1 MLPLIDN
8 PSTGESVPLEI
19 ALSPHV
25 LRQLQHYL
33 DLHPATTLDSVA
45 CTALE
50 LFFTLQAVR
59 SPHTPHPSHDPTSAI
74 PHS

>member
-1 MLPLIDN
+1 MFPAIDN
-8 PSTGESVPLEI
+8 PHPGETVPLEI

-33 DLHPATTLDSVA
+33 DRHPGTTTDAVA

-50 LFFTLQAVR
+50 LFFTLQTLKIAN
-59 SPHTPHPSHDPTSAI
+59 STPKP
-74 PHS
+74 

>member
-1 MLPLIDN
+1 MLPLVDN
-8 PSTGESVPLEI
+8 PNTDESVPLEI

-45 CTALE
+45 CNALE
-50 LFFTLQAVR
+50 LFFTLQALR
-59 SPHTPHPSHDPTSAI
+59 SPLVPYPTSR
-74 PHS
+74 P